1 MAKEALALAQRSAKR
16 ALGRLQ
22 FFRYAFGAAGGEP
35 DFGAAEARPVA
46 LSLLSSGE
54 IAIDWP
60 ESKAVEL
67 PVGVGRLLLNLTL
80 LAVECLPRGGSIRV
94 VLGPNRVGIDATG
107 PQARVSGDTKAAITG
122 ALSPVELSARTILGY
137 YVTQLVTSLGGRLD
151 LADEGAGEIRFQMV
165 FTPTGA

>member
-1 MAKEALALAQRSAKR
+1 MDASGLRIAGLLASRICHDLVGPLGAVSNGLELIAEGDAMAKEALALAQRSAKR
-16 ALGRLQ
+16 ASGRLQ

-60 ESKAVEL
+60 ESKAVDL

-107 PQARVSGDTKAAITG
+107 PQARVSGDTKAAT
-122 ALSPVELSARTILGY
+122 AR
-137 YVTQLVTSLGGRLD
+137 R
-151 LADEGAGEIRFQMV
+151 
-165 FTPTGA
+165 